1 MHIPSKDLAP
11 PYLGG
16 LILNQDSCLDVRNNP
31 GADSTTGNVRKVAF
45 MNRRRF
51 FQVAGAAGAALM
63 ASRHRM
69 TSVLAA
75 SSSTR
80 ELVRFPE
87 KTEMIL
93 LTDRPPQLE
102 TPIHYFRQDLTPN
115 EAFFVRWHLEG
126 IPTSVDLRTF
136 RLNISGHVRQPLQL
150 SVDEMRSQ
158 FEPIS
163 IVAVNQCSG
172 NSRSFFEPRVPGGQW
187 KHGAVGN
194 AKWSGVPLKSILDRA
209 QVKSGAVDVSF
220 NGLDAPPLPSVSDF
234 VKALSIDHARDGEVM
249 IAYAMNDH
257 ALPMVNGFPIRLIV
271 PGWYGTYWVKALSD
285 ITVLPQAFSNF
296 WTDKAYRIPSGPN
309 GTESPK
315 NLAKDTIP
323 INRFNVRSIFVRPDP
338 DETLR
343 RGMPTEI
350 EGIAF
355 DAGHG
360 IRRVEVSTDGGATW
374 ADARLDPEIGKYSW
388 RRWRAAWTPRSR
400 GQYRLMARATNAIG
414 ETQSKE
420 QWNRSGFMWNVIQQV
435 DVRVQ

>member
-1 MHIPSKDLAP
+1 
-11 PYLGG
+11 
-16 LILNQDSCLDVRNNP
+16 
-31 GADSTTGNVRKVAF
+31 

-51 FQVAGAAGAALM
+51 LELAGTAGAALM
-63 ASRHRM
+63 TWSNRAG
-69 TSVLAA
+69 SVLAA
-75 SSSTR
+75 SSDTAD
-80 ELVRFPE
+80 LARFPE

-102 TPIHYFRQDLTPN
+102 TPLHYFRQDLTPN

-136 RLNISGHVRQPLQL
+136 RLNVSGHVRQPVQL
-150 SVDEMRSQ
+150 SVDELRSQ

-194 AKWSGVPLKSILDRA
+194 AKWTGVSVKAILDRA
-209 QVKSGAVDVSF
+209 QVKPGAVDVSF

-234 VKALSIDHARDGEVM
+234 VKALTIDHARDGEVM
-249 IAYAMNDH
+249 VAYAMNDQ
-257 ALPMVNGFPIRLIV
+257 ALPMVNGFPLRLVV

-315 NLAKDTIP
+315 ELATETVP
-323 INRFNVRSIFVRPDP
+323 INRFNVRSIIVRPEP
-338 DETLR
+338 DETLHP
-343 RGMPTEI
+343 GMSAEM

-355 DAGHG
+355 DSGHG
-360 IRRVEVSTDGGATW
+360 ITRVEVSTDGGTTW
-374 ADARLDPEIGKYSW
+374 GDARLDAEIGKYSW
-388 RRWRAAWTPRSR
+388 RRWRIPWTPGNR
-400 GQYRLMARATNAIG
+400 GQYRLMARATNAVG
-414 ETQSKE
+414 DRQSKN
-420 QWNRSGFMWNVIQQV
+420 QWNRSGFMWNVISQV
-435 DVRVQ
+435 DVKVE

>member
-1 MHIPSKDLAP
+1 MP
-11 PYLGG
+11 
-16 LILNQDSCLDVRNNP
+16 NQDSCLDVRNNP
-31 GADSTTGNVRKVAF
+31 GAESTTETVQRVSF

-51 FQVAGAAGAALM
+51 FQVAGAAGTALM
-63 ASRHRM
+63 ASPDRV

-75 SSSTR
+75 SSSSTR
-80 ELVRFPE
+80 DLVRFPE

-136 RLNISGHVRQPLQL
+136 RLNVSGHVRQPLQL
-150 SVDEMRSQ
+150 SVDELRSQ

-163 IVAVNQCSG
+163 IIAVNQCSG

-194 AKWSGVPLKSILDRA
+194 AKWTGVSVKAILDRA

-249 IAYAMNDH
+249 IAYSMNDEP
-257 ALPMVNGFPIRLIV
+257 LPMVNGFPVRLVV
-271 PGWYGTYWVKALSD
+271 PGWYGTYWVKALSE

-315 NLAKDTIP
+315 DLAKDTVP
-323 INRFNVRSIFVRPDP
+323 INRFNVRSIFVRPDS
-338 DETLR
+338 DETLLP
-343 RGMPTEI
+343 GMPNEM

-355 DAGHG
+355 DSGYG

-374 ADARLDPEIGKYSW
+374 ADARLDAEIGKYSW
-388 RRWRAAWTPRSR
+388 RRWRASWTPRNR
-400 GQYRLMARATNAIG
+400 GKYRLMARATNAIG

-420 QWNRSGFMWNVIQQV
+420 QWNRSGFMWNVIQEV
-435 DVRVQ
+435 DVSVE